1 MGYKEETKRKY
12 MDGEK
17 SMLRIAMLY
26 GHETGVE
33 YYRLLQPA
41 KWLNRLSL
49 CEVRPYS
56 LGKRMPI
63 MRYDKKSEDSICLE
77 EICEWADVIVSA
89 RVAELEN
96 LSMLGGIWKT
106 YNKPV
111 VCELDDDVTCIR
123 RDHPGYRN
131 LKKKNTSELID
142 RVRIKRSEYKS
153 YERAMKIL
161 DTAEIPNHPDEIMI
175 MVMKGL
181 DAEWIAQEQVA
192 KSSAVTVTT
201 ESIKK
206 SYLPFNKNIYI
217 LKNCIDF
224 ELWEGLLPPAEKT
237 RLRIGWAGGMQHNKD
252 MDIIVPVIDKILKKY
267 PDVEFHYTNCM
278 SQRMA
283 YLHEYNKDR
292 IHKYDWVALKSWPQ
306 SYSDYNFDIAL
317 APVESTKFNK
327 GKSNLKWLENSALK
341 IPTVASRWDTY
352 ASIKDGETGY
362 LADSEAEWIEK
373 VSKLVESAELRRTIG
388 ENAYNDVKTNFNAR
402 DNALMYSVVYNHIK
416 NHYKEMSYGFR
427 EEDKILT
434 EVGITCA
441 NTA

>member
-1 MGYKEETKRKY
+1 
-12 MDGEK
+12 
-17 SMLRIAMLY
+17 MLRIAMLY

-56 LGKRMPI
+56 LGERMAI
-63 MRYDKKSEDSICLE
+63 MRYDKKTEDSICLE

-96 LSMLGGIWKT
+96 LAMLGGIWKT

-123 RDHPGYRN
+123 RDHPGFSN
-131 LKKKNTSELID
+131 LKKKNVSELID
-142 RVRIKRSEYKS
+142 RLRIKRSDYKN
-153 YERAMKIL
+153 YERGMKIL
-161 DTAEIPNHPDEIMI
+161 DTGDVPNHPDEMMI

-181 DAEWIAQEQVA
+181 DAEWIAQEQVTNSA
-192 KSSAVTVTT
+192 AVTVTT
-201 ESIKK
+201 ESIRK

-224 ELWEGLLPPAEKT
+224 ELWDGLQPRPEKA
-237 RLRIGWAGGMQHNKD
+237 RIRIGWAGGMQHNKD
-252 MDIIVPVIDKILKKY
+252 MDIIVPVIAKILVKY
-267 PDVEFHYTNCM
+267 PNVEFHYTHCA
-278 SQRMA
+278 SERMA
-283 YLHEYNKDR
+283 DLHSQNKDR
-292 IHKYDWVALKSWPQ
+292 THKYGWVALKDWPHA
-306 SYSDYNFDIAL
+306 YSDYNFDIAL
-317 APVESTKFNK
+317 APVEKTKFNQ

-341 IPTVASRWDTY
+341 IPTVASKWDTY

-362 LADSEAEWIEK
+362 LADTEAEWIEK

-388 ENAYNDVKTNFNAR
+388 ENAHNDVRTNFNAKN
-402 DNALMYSVVYNHIK
+402 NAIEYSNVYNDIK
-416 NHYKEMSYGFR
+416 TKYKEIDYARNENSR
-427 EEDKILT
+427 QHIQAIQAI
-434 EVGITCA
+434 GITC
-441 NTA
+441 T